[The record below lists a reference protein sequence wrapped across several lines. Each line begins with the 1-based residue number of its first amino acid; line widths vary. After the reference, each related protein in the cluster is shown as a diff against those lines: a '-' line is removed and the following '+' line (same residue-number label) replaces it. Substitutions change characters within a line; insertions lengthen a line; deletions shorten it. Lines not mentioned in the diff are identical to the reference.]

1 MSATQTKQPQTRGRR
16 ATAGAAATAGSKP
29 WERARH
35 RRWFVPLLVAIS
47 LVVLGFGLRAVV
59 TGTVSTDESLVYYTV
74 RRGTLPIAVTE
85 RGNLESQK
93 TEQIICEVEN
103 FGGDRSGVVGTQI
116 LFIVPNGSSVK
127 QGDLLVELDS
137 APLQERLDTH
147 FLALRRA
154 KAEKTQIESKY
165 RNQITQNETNLAEA
179 ELAVQLAQIDVDSYE
194 DGDGGTFQIELQNIE
209 MEIQNAR
216 AAQLIRKTDYD
227 AFKLLYDLGYK
238 SKGDLSA
245 AKLALL
251 KADAELAGQMAR
263 SRQLQVYTYRAEKI
277 NRQGKLDTA
286 IKNREQ
292 VMRNNESALAEAQAM
307 KDNADNAYAKE
318 KERFE
323 RYTAQKAKCTIR
335 APQDGMVAYAT
346 EEGRWNRSAVIE
358 EGAFVRERQEI
369 LSIPDLTRMQVNM
382 AVHESVLDQVSAGLR
397 ATVRVDAFSDR
408 IYNGTVASVAVLPD
422 QGGWLS
428 SDTKVY
434 KTIVT
439 IDEEVTQLKP
449 GMTAVVEIDIE
460 QLENVLSVPI
470 QAIVQRAD
478 KNWCYLQIA
487 GRPERREVKLGKT
500 NDKFV
505 EIQEGLAEGDIVVLN
520 PMSLV
525 QEQQAAAAVKKA
537 AAKKS
542 AQDTPDADD
551 AESTATEA
559 NAAAGTVEASD
570 TDADAGES
578 TAAAPATAAP
588 DRQRPAPE
596 GAPKRAPRK
605 PPTVAPSTPSTG
617 TNSPQ

>member
-292 VMRNNESALAEAQAM
+292 VMRNNESALAEAQAQ

-570 TDADAGES
+570 TDADTGES

>member
-1 MSATQTKQPQTRGRR
+1 
-16 ATAGAAATAGSKP
+16 
-29 WERARH
+29 
-35 RRWFVPLLVAIS
+35 
-47 LVVLGFGLRAVV
+47 
-59 TGTVSTDESLVYYTV
+59 
-74 RRGTLPIAVTE
+74 
-85 RGNLESQK
+85 
-93 TEQIICEVEN
+93 
-103 FGGDRSGVVGTQI
+103 
-116 LFIVPNGSSVK
+116 
-127 QGDLLVELDS
+127 
-137 APLQERLDTH
+137 
-147 FLALRRA
+147 
-154 KAEKTQIESKY
+154 
-165 RNQITQNETNLAEA
+165 
-179 ELAVQLAQIDVDSYE
+179 
-194 DGDGGTFQIELQNIE
+194 
-209 MEIQNAR
+209 
-216 AAQLIRKTDYD
+216 
-227 AFKLLYDLGYK
+227 
-238 SKGDLSA
+238 
-245 AKLALL
+245 
-251 KADAELAGQMAR
+251 
-263 SRQLQVYTYRAEKI
+263 
-277 NRQGKLDTA
+277 
-286 IKNREQ
+286 

-460 QLENVLSVPI
+460 QLENVLTVPI

-487 GRPERREVKLGKT
+487 GRPERREVTLGKT

-505 EIQEGLAEGDIVVLN
+505 AIQEGLAEGDIVVLN

-570 TDADAGES
+570 TDADADTGES